1 MTVHWLVLTAFA
13 SLMLVYRTYRFFSRG
28 KPVSGERGV
37 LLLLVGIVL
46 LSASWGVEEFT
57 AVPRVVGMG
66 LLILAGI
73 AFLGSFL
80 VDR

>member
-1 MTVHWLVLTAFA
+1 
-13 SLMLVYRTYRFFSRG
+13 MLVYRTYRFFSRDE
-28 KPVSGERGV
+28 PISGERGV
-37 LLLLVGIVL
+37 VFLLVGFVL

-57 AVPRVVGMG
+57 AMPELVGTG

-80 VDR
+80 VDRYEPENAV